1 MTRTYSISDLAREFD
16 VTPRAIRFY
25 EDKGLLTPARRGQT
39 RIYAPRDRARLILI
53 LRGKRFGFSL
63 RDIKEMLD
71 LYEKPDGGIEQLRVT
86 LAKSRDRI
94 AALKAQRDELEDAIA
109 ELEDGCGKIRERLA
123 ELGDT
128 EEAAE

>member
-1 MTRTYSISDLAREFD
+1 MTRTYSISDLAREFG

-94 AALKAQRDELEDAIA
+94 AALKAQRDELQDAIA
-109 ELEDGCGKIRERLA
+109 ELEDGCDKIRERLA